1 MRGPDDVDHAWFN
14 LKEDVPDLQFA
25 EAARAYLEHLKEDGQ
40 LVAYRIARCKLDL
53 APPNLREW
61 HITLDFLG
69 LGQLAQAFTAVS
81 QRTDPIESFYQAVNS
96 KVCDIFFALYGD
108 FPETHRVT
116 GQEKF

>member
-40 LVAYRIARCKLDL
+40 LVAYRIARCKLGL

-69 LGQLAQAFTAVS
+69 LGQSLKPSRPCLSEPTQSSHFTK
-81 QRTDPIESFYQAVNS
+81 R
-96 KVCDIFFALYGD
+96 
-108 FPETHRVT
+108 
-116 GQEKF
+116 